1 MSQLIFKQN
10 DYNLRR
16 FCENTVSNL
25 KQIGINECFV
35 YTHDEDMYMFEHLIY
50 VINDIHIFVESAP
63 YSFENNIIIIYK
75 RKVINEKPMLDEY
88 NDDDCI
94 YQLVL
99 QSREIYYREQNII
112 NDILSK
118 IEEHIVGENEF
129 IMK

>member
-129 IMK
+129 VMK

>member
-16 FCENTVSNL
+16 FCENTVRNL

-50 VINDIHIFVESAP
+50 VINDIYIFVESAP

-75 RKVINEKPMLDEY
+75 RKLINDKAILDEY

-112 NDILSK
+112 NDMLSK

>member
-50 VINDIHIFVESAP
+50 VINDIYIFVESAP

-75 RKVINEKPMLDEY
+75 RKLINDKAILDEY

-112 NDILSK
+112 NDMLSK

>member
-50 VINDIHIFVESAP
+50 VINDIYIFVESAP

-75 RKVINEKPMLDEY
+75 RKLINEKPMLDEY

-112 NDILSK
+112 NDMLSK

-129 IMK
+129 VMK

>member
-50 VINDIHIFVESAP
+50 VINDIYIYLLNQHHILLK
-63 YSFENNIIIIYK
+63 II
-75 RKVINEKPMLDEY
+75 L
-88 NDDDCI
+88 
-94 YQLVL
+94 
-99 QSREIYYREQNII
+99 
-112 NDILSK
+112 
-118 IEEHIVGENEF
+118 
-129 IMK
+129 

>member
-50 VINDIHIFVESAP
+50 VINDIYIFVESAP

-75 RKVINEKPMLDEY
+75 RKLINDKPMLDEY

-112 NDILSK
+112 NDMLSK